1 MQRIII
7 CSPSKNNI
15 VGGVERFCYLLK
27 DVLVNN
33 NFNVEIV
40 SKEDIENNIFW
51 KIFKKIKGLDL
62 IILGYLLGKLA
73 NKLKPDLVITN
84 GLYGFSTKIKSINI
98 EHGTFAGASD
108 KIDKNIFKKIIRK
121 YIWGYFEKLAVQ
133 KAIKVVAVSKYT
145 EDLIKK
151 YYKRKDIEVILNGVD
166 INLFS
171 KKDKF
176 ESRKIFNLPQD
187 KKLILFVGRLS
198 YEKSPEIIYE
208 LAKKFEKDD
217 IFFVFATDRVLNW
230 NLKNTIFLL
239 NVDYQKLPFLYSAC
253 DVFIL
258 PSKHEGF
265 AFTLIEAMAC
275 EIPFVI
281 SKVGGAYEILEKT
294 PELSEFV
301 LDNLNVDEWYNK
313 IKKVLFLEE
322 KKLEKIR
329 KIERK
334 FVLENCSL
342 QIFERKYLNLI
353 MGIIK

>member
-1 MQRIII
+1 MSKIII

-51 KIFKKIKGLDL
+51 KLFKRIKGLDL

-145 EDLIKK
+145 EDLVKK

-187 KKLILFVGRLS
+187 RKLILFVGRLS

-265 AFTLIEAMAC
+265 AFTLIEAMSC
-275 EIPFVI
+275 ELPFVI
-281 SKVGGAYEILEKT
+281 SSVGGYYEILEEIPQFENFILRDLDILKWYDKINYILNLKEN
-294 PELSEFV
+294 EL
-301 LDNLNVDEWYNK
+301 NQ
-313 IKKVLFLEE
+313 I
-322 KKLEKIR
+322 KKLER
-329 KIERK
+329 S
-334 FVLENCSL
+334 FVTHNCSL
-342 QIFERKYLNLI
+342 EFFNKTYINLVNQILK
-353 MGIIK
+353 